1 MSVHE
6 HYIPVIFFL
15 ATAVFLPTVMMTTS
29 RMLRVKRPNPV
40 KSEVYEC
47 GELPIGGAQKQLA
60 INFYMFV
67 ILYVIFHAEVVFIY
81 PWVLIFPEIGII
93 AVAEM
98 LFFISILFIGLMYV
112 WKKGMLEWRT
122 WTEKVQIQQYKW
134 Y

>member
-1 MSVHE
+1 MSVYG

-15 ATAVFLPTVMMTTS
+15 TAGVLLPIVMMTMS
-29 RMLRVKRPNPV
+29 KVLRVNRPNPV

-47 GELPIGGAQKQLA
+47 GEMPIGDAQTQLA

-93 AVAEM
+93 AVLEM
-98 LFFISILFIGLMYV
+98 LFFISVLFLGLMYA

-122 WTEKVQIQQYKW
+122 WTEKIQIQEKW

>member
-1 MSVHE
+1 MSVYE

-15 ATAVFLPTVMMTTS
+15 AVGVLFPIFLMTQS
-29 RMLRVKRPNPV
+29 AMLRVKRPSPI

-47 GELPIGGAQKQLA
+47 GEIPIGVAHKQLA

-98 LFFISILFIGLMYV
+98 LFFISILFLGLMYA
-112 WKKGMLEWRT
+112 WTKGMLEWRT
-122 WTEKVQIQQYKW
+122 WTEKIQIQQDKW